1 VRNTDAMSKLKL
13 PEVEKAFVKY
23 NKNIIKL
30 ARATLVEENLN
41 VTKAMSES
49 LGYEFKA
56 FPNSIQNNFVGN
68 KYADFQ
74 DKGVRGNTSTERAP
88 NSPYSFKP
96 ATTMVPFQPI
106 LEWVTARRYQFRNRD
121 TGQFMSYKSTAF
133 LIAHSIP
140 RKGLHAR
147 RFLSKHVLDNVDK
160 LTEQLQT
167 AFSIDFGRILLD
179 DKIRVDDMP

>member
-23 NKNIIKL
+23 NKNIIKA
-30 ARATLVEENLN
+30 ARSTLTKEGRN
-41 VTKAMSES
+41 VTKAMYDS
-49 LGYEFKA
+49 LGYTYQA
-56 FPNSIQNNFVGN
+56 FPNSIQNNFVGSF
-68 KYADFQ
+68 YADFQ

-106 LEWVTARRYQFRNRD
+106 LEWVTKRGFQFRNRD
-121 TGQFMSYKSTAF
+121 TGKFMSYQSTAF
-133 LIAHSIP
+133 LIARSIP
-140 RKGLHAR
+140 KRGLTATK
-147 RFLSKHVLDNVDK
+147 FLSRHVDRNMGK